1 MQNQIEEAKRL
12 KEQGQLDE
20 AIATLKRVIDLDL
33 DNAEAYLELGLAYF
47 EQQDYR
53 QALKVLRVAAGLWP
67 SSGLI
72 HYHLGLAYHALGDQ
86 AGVSSIH
93 GALIIID
100 PDMARRLADDTAQ
113 NEP

>member
-1 MQNQIEEAKRL
+1 VQNLVEEAKRL

-20 AIATLKRVIDLDL
+20 AIATLKQVIDLDV
-33 DNAEAYLELGLAYF
+33 DNAEAYLELGLAYVG
-47 EQQDYR
+47 QQDYQ
-53 QALKVLRVAAGLWP
+53 QALKALRVAAGLWP
-67 SSGLI
+67 GSGII

-86 AGVSSIH
+86 VGVSSIH

-113 NEP
+113 K